1 MRKGLSLI
9 LPVVLL
15 GIGLASCN
23 SEEKQIICY
32 TRDTTSGTRDGF
44 FTGIGFSKYIIFFP
58 LYVLIEYILIL
69 GFVFIL
75 SSV

>member
-44 FTGIGFSKYIIFFP
+44 LQELGLVKQKQII
-58 LYVLIEYILIL
+58 LY
-69 GFVFIL
+69 
-75 SSV
+75 

>member
-1 MRKGLSLI
+1 MKGMNMRKGLSLI

-32 TRDTTSGTRDGF
+32 RKW
-44 FTGIGFSKYIIFFP
+44 I
-58 LYVLIEYILIL
+58 
-69 GFVFIL
+69 
-75 SSV
+75 